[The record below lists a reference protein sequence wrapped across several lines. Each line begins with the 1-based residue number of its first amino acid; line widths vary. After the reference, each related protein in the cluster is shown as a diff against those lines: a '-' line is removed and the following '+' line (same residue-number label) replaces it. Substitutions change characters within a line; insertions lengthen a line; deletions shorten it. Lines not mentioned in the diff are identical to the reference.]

1 MSENIILV
9 DLIDSKGCQKI
20 TVCACTNTICQTV
33 SSFKIQI
40 ENLQYDWIMVYIVE
54 TIKIWFMLAIQVLAL
69 SELYSFLWKF
79 QNTSN
84 AERYETQHH
93 YPTYAQFNP

>member
-20 TVCACTNTICQTV
+20 TVCACTNTCQTD

-40 ENLQYDWIMVYIVE
+40 ENLQYDWIIVYIVE
-54 TIKIWFMLAIQVLAL
+54 TIKIWFTLAIHVLAL
-69 SELYSFLWKF
+69 SE
-79 QNTSN
+79 
-84 AERYETQHH
+84 
-93 YPTYAQFNP
+93 